1 MQQGGRRKAART
13 LETIE
18 ASLREQARKFV
29 EERANRAPPM
39 AALPSML
46 GLLGCGKLA
55 PGCNLAD
62 PAVSQPVAERLRLA
76 LRRERAKARCGN
88 AGYDFGRHLALH
100 EMLGH
105 LAKICP
111 AISTMPKKASSHPG

>member
-18 ASLREQARKFV
+18 ASLRGQAKKFLG
-29 EERANRAPPM
+29 ERANRAPPM

-55 PGCNLAD
+55 PGCDLAD
-62 PAVSQPVAERLRLA
+62 PAVSGPIVARLRLA

-105 LAKICP
+105 LARICP
-111 AISTMPKKASSHPG
+111 AISTMRYKVSSPAS